1 MFLQV
6 RQFIEMVS
14 GADSLEIESESGGG
28 KSWAD
33 TSSSSGHSGSNM
45 DMEEQVD
52 NAGGDVGNHENHQT
66 EQAVNGNSQNTSNGN
81 VDCEHSTDNM
91 DVDAAG
97 PRANSILANPARF
110 ECLIR

>member
-1 MFLQV
+1 
-6 RQFIEMVS
+6 MVS
-14 GADSLEIESESGGG
+14 GADSLEIESESVGG

-52 NAGGDVGNHENHQT
+52 NAGGDAGNHENHQT
-66 EQAVNGNSQNTSNGN
+66 DQAVNGNTSNGN
-81 VDCEHSTDNM
+81 VDGVHPTDNM
-91 DVDAAG
+91 DIDAAG
-97 PRANSILANPARF
+97 PRVNSILANPARF